1 MYIYAASGVPLFLL
15 PSPTPASRLFFC
27 HNVNNFH
34 FLHHLIISFY
44 FSPLANGNHRN
55 LPAQKSALWPPDAVG
70 AWSMVVAVG
79 ARVRRKPAVAGHEPL
94 VQSFHTF
101 PPVAVAWLQG
111 FTSESGSFPWCGL
124 CGPLPQVIPMG
135 SHGSQ
140 RFPGWKSLHL

>member
-1 MYIYAASGVPLFLL
+1 
-15 PSPTPASRLFFC
+15 
-27 HNVNNFH
+27 
-34 FLHHLIISFY
+34 
-44 FSPLANGNHRN
+44 
-55 LPAQKSALWPPDAVG
+55 
-70 AWSMVVAVG
+70 MVVAVG

-124 CGPLPQVIPMG
+124 CGPLSQVIPMG

-140 RFPGWKSLHL
+140 RFPG